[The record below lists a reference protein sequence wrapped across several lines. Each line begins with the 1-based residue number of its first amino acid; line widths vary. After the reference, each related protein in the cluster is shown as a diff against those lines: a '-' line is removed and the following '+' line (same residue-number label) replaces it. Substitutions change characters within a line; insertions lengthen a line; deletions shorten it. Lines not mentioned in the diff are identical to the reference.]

1 MSVSADLLRICGRS
15 DCHLRRAQGRMVGP
29 QARAPLPPSRRRGS
43 GSGPLADG
51 TPPSPRHS
59 SDVRR
64 AHRLSV
70 AGSDG
75 PTGHAGV
82 HGCDWSVPGR
92 ETRGNSRAGAC
103 TRERGGR
110 ACTRTCSARGSRPRR
125 HGRAN
130 GDRRQRRR
138 ARGVFKPWRH
148 SHRLGAS
155 SLCRSGWPPC
165 RSRPPRRAGGS
176 AKAVLVED

>member
-1 MSVSADLLRICGRS
+1 MSVSADVLGICGRS
-15 DCHLRRAQGRMVGP
+15 DCYLRRAQGRMVGP

-59 SDVRR
+59 SYVRR
-64 AHRLSV
+64 PHRLSV
-70 AGSDG
+70 AGSHG
-75 PTGHAGV
+75 PAGRAGV
-82 HGCDWSVPGR
+82 NGCAWSATSRETGGSQRTGVTSCERGHRARIGSSGGGGPGR
-92 ETRGNSRAGAC
+92 Y
-103 TRERGGR
+103 GR
-110 ACTRTCSARGSRPRR
+110 ADS
-125 HGRAN
+125 
-130 GDRRQRRR
+130 DRRQRRR
-138 ARGVFKPWRH
+138 ARGVFKPRRH

-155 SLCRSGWPPC
+155 SLCRSGWPTC